1 MAKFL
6 LSLHVLVSVLFIGP
20 VAVAVSMF
28 PARARAALAGG
39 PDLAS
44 ETGSVRVLHRITQV
58 YAMLGLAVPVL
69 GIGLAQVMG
78 VLGQPW
84 LIVSMV
90 LTALAALSLLLF
102 VLPAQQAA
110 VDALGPAAA
119 AEGAPVAEGAPA
131 AEAVAGTADGAGDPE
146 RARAVQGLR
155 LLPMTAG
162 VFNLLWA
169 VVVVLMVIRPG
180 SSTGV

>member
-6 LSLHVLVSVLFIGP
+6 LSLHVLASVLFIGP

-28 PARARAALAGG
+28 PRRAKAALAGG
-39 PDLAS
+39 PDRAADAGVL
-44 ETGSVRVLHRITQV
+44 RILHRITQV
-58 YAMLGLAVPVL
+58 YALLGVAVPVL
-69 GIGLAQVMG
+69 GIGLAQVMD
-78 VLGQPW
+78 VIGQSW

-90 LTALAALSLLLF
+90 LTAVAALSLLLF
-102 VLPAQQAA
+102 VLPGQQAA
-110 VDALGPAAA
+110 VDAL
-119 AEGAPVAEGAPA
+119 APETGD
-131 AEAVAGTADGAGDPE
+131 EQREKAVK
-146 RARAVQGLR
+146 GLKT
-155 LLPMTAG
+155 LPMTAG

>member
-119 AEGAPVAEGAPA
+119 AEGAPAVEGAPV
-131 AEAVAGTADGAGDPE
+131 AVAGTADGAGDQE

>member
-6 LSLHVLVSVLFIGP
+6 LSLHVLASVLFIGP

-28 PARARAALAGG
+28 PRRAKAALAGG
-39 PDLAS
+39 PDRAAEAGTL
-44 ETGSVRVLHRITQV
+44 RLLHRITQV
-58 YAMLGLAVPVL
+58 YALLGIAVPVM
-69 GIGLAQVMG
+69 GIGVAQVMD
-78 VLGQPW
+78 VLGQSW

-102 VLPAQQAA
+102 VLPPQQAA
-110 VDALGPAAA
+110 VDALDLDAAA
-119 AEGAPVAEGAPA
+119 
-131 AEAVAGTADGAGDPE
+131 PE
-146 RARAVQGLR
+146 HGKAVQGLR

-169 VVVVLMVIRPG
+169 VVVVLMIIRPG
-180 SSTGV
+180 STTGV

>member
-39 PDLAS
+39 PDRAP
-44 ETGSVRVLHRITQV
+44 EAGSVRLLHRITQV
-58 YAMLGLAVPVL
+58 YAGLGLAVPVL
-69 GIGLAQVMG
+69 GIGTAQVMD
-78 VLGQPW
+78 VLGQSW

-110 VDALGPAAA
+110 VDALELADPQ
-119 AEGAPVAEGAPA
+119 APEHAK
-131 AEAVAGTADGAGDPE
+131 
-146 RARAVQGLR
+146 AVQGLR

-180 SSTGV
+180 STTGA

>member
-6 LSLHVLVSVLFIGP
+6 LSLHVLVSVLFVGP

-28 PARARAALAGG
+28 PTRARAALTAASGSATGG
-39 PDLAS
+39 EPGRGDGGAA
-44 ETGSVRVLHRITQV
+44 EAGSVRLLHRITQV
-58 YAMLGLAVPVL
+58 YALLGLAVPVL
-69 GIGLAQVMG
+69 GIGTAQVMD
-78 VLGQPW
+78 VLGQSW
-84 LIVSMV
+84 LIVSMA

-110 VDALGPAAA
+110 VDALDPADPQ
-119 AEGAPVAEGAPA
+119 APEH
-131 AEAVAGTADGAGDPE
+131 D
-146 RARAVQGLR
+146 RALQGLR
-155 LLPMTAG
+155 RLPMTAG

-180 SSTGV
+180 STTGA

>member
-39 PDLAS
+39 PGQ
-44 ETGSVRVLHRITQV
+44 GSGADAGSLRLLHRITQV
-58 YAMLGLAVPVL
+58 YALLGLAVPLL
-69 GIGLAQVMG
+69 GIGTAQVMD

-110 VDALGPAAA
+110 VDALEPGDTQD
-119 AEGAPVAEGAPA
+119 AEHTK
-131 AEAVAGTADGAGDPE
+131 AV
-146 RARAVQGLR
+146 RGLR

-180 SSTGV
+180 STTGV